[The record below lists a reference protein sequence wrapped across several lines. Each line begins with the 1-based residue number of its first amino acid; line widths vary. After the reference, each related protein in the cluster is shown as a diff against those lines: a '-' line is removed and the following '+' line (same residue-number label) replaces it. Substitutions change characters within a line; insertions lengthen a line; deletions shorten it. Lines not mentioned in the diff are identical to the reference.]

1 MDYEAML
8 EKFKTWRRDEL
19 IYRDY
24 YHMKH
29 DLKSQEELLA
39 KYPDDS
45 GTTEIALHPE
55 NIASF
60 SQEDTFICSCRNVS
74 IIKHPRYIPVFYHEH
89 AFFEMIYVLSG
100 ECTQRFREQQIQL
113 KAGDLCL
120 MAPNVVH
127 GIEAIRDD
135 CVILNILIRRS
146 TFLDI
151 FYNTVRDKSQISLFF
166 IGNIYAKRKIRFLIF
181 HTDSDTLIRNYIL
194 DMYQEQENADEFSDR
209 IICSQLTIFFTQLTR
224 RHREHLEIPDAR
236 KERSEYESALINYII
251 SNCSTVTLNSL
262 AEQFHFSVPYCSKLI
277 KSISGMTF
285 TSLLTNIRLQQGEQ
299 LLMLSQLSV
308 EDISDKVGYKNPE
321 SFIRAFKRQYN
332 MTPSQYR
339 KYEFK

>member
-8 EKFKTWRRDEL
+8 EKLKIWRRDEL

-29 DLKSQEELLA
+29 DPKSQEELLA
-39 KYPDDS
+39 KYPDDR

-55 NIASF
+55 NIAPF

-127 GIEAIRDD
+127 GIEAIKDD

-181 HTDSDTLIRNYIL
+181 HTDCDTLIRNYIL

-209 IICSQLTIFFTQLTR
+209 IICSQLTIFFTELTR